1 MVLEWTVNYSVEF
14 PEEKIECI
22 LEKLG
27 RKYTND
33 YVISD
38 LVTDMAC
45 CFDDEIYYAWGE
57 EQTKKVTDE
66 IKRRLGGVQLSMFDN
81 EN

>member
-1 MVLEWTVNYSVEF
+1 MTLEWTVDYSVEF
-14 PEEKIECI
+14 PEEKIERI
-22 LEKLG
+22 IDQLG
-27 RKYTND
+27 HKYTND
-33 YVISD
+33 YVIND
-38 LVTDMAC
+38 FVTTVAS

-57 EQTKKVTDE
+57 EQTKKVTNE

>member
-1 MVLEWTVNYSVEF
+1 MVLEWTVDYSVEF
-14 PEEKIECI
+14 PEEKIEWI

-33 YVISD
+33 YVIND
-38 LVTDMAC
+38 LVTDVAC
-45 CFDDEIYYAWGE
+45 GFDDEIYYAWGE
-57 EQTKKVTDE
+57 EQTQKVTNE
-66 IKRRLGGVQLSMFDN
+66 IKQRLGGVQLSMFDN

>member
-1 MVLEWTVNYSVEF
+1 MTLDWTVEYSVEF

-33 YVISD
+33 YVIND
-38 LVTDMAC
+38 LVTDVAC
-45 CFDDEIYYAWGE
+45 GFDDEIYYAWGE
-57 EQTKKVTDE
+57 EQTQKVTNE
-66 IKRRLGGVQLSMFDN
+66 IKRRLGGVQLSMFDD
-81 EN
+81 

>member
-1 MVLEWTVNYSVEF
+1 MTLEWTVDYSVEF

-22 LEKLG
+22 LEKL
-27 RKYTND
+27 RHRYIND
-33 YVISD
+33 NVIND
-38 LVTDMAC
+38 LVTDVAC
-45 CFDDEIYYAWGE
+45 GFDDEIYYAWGE
-57 EQTKKVTDE
+57 EQTKKVTNE